1 MGLIFNLAS
10 IAKLSGKPEAAIDR
24 FEVWEKIV
32 FVVFSK
38 GHGRPTFLSV
48 QAFYNSF
55 VNDRKAR
62 SSTIKVTP
70 NAFADRVFTARNP
83 NGNAYTVIV
92 SDAIECQC
100 RDYREQINFL
110 GRGMCK
116 HGYATLRHLGFSSLI
131 EWQTIEKLRRYPAPS
146 DWPTFTPRSRP
157 TQINGRSID

>member
-10 IAKLSGKPEAAIDR
+10 IARLSGKPEAAIDR
-24 FEVWEKIV
+24 FEVWEKVV

-48 QAFYNSF
+48 QAFYKCF
-55 VNDRKAR
+55 VKDRQER
-62 SSTIKVTP
+62 SKTIEVTQNP
-70 NAFADRVFTARNP
+70 FADRIYTARNP
-83 NGNAYTVIV
+83 NGHTYAVIL
-92 SDAIECQC
+92 SDRAECQC

-116 HGYATLRHLGFSSLI
+116 HGYAVLNHLGFSSLT
-131 EWQTIEKLRRYPAPS
+131 EWQTIEKLKKYPAPS
-146 DWPTFTPRSRP
+146 DWPQFTPRSRA